1 MSNQPLPTPD
11 TEPDEHELS
20 PTSPVVSP
28 AEDSD
33 ANLTPHV
40 EGPEPKPGLDGKPV
54 RCAYAPRGLQG
65 IC

>member
-1 MSNQPLPTPD
+1 MSISPLPTPD

-28 AEDSD
+28 AEESD
-33 ANLTPHV
+33 ANLTPHI

-54 RCAYAPRGLQG
+54 RCACAFSSLQVV
-65 IC
+65 C